1 MQPFFHALR
10 LLIAPKSTWQAIADK
25 NYSAASVLLFQTLP
39 MALIPAA
46 CWYYGVTQVGWSV
59 AGETMRLTSDSA
71 LPLCVMFYL
80 AMVSGILFMGFM
92 VRWMSSVYG
101 QEGSYATGIAL
112 ISFTATPFF
121 VAGLLGLSPV
131 LWVDI
136 TLGVVV
142 ACYSIYLLY
151 LGVGPLMR
159 VTPDRSFLYASAL
172 FAVALVSFVGV
183 LTATA
188 LLWEFGPAPEYT
200 Y

>member
-1 MQPFFHALR
+1 MLPFIQALR
-10 LLIAPKSTWQAIADK
+10 LLATPKTTWQQIAEDDH
-25 NYSAASVLLFQTLP
+25 SLVSVLLLHTLP
-39 MALIPAA
+39 LALIPAA
-46 CWYYGVTQVGWSV
+46 CWYYGVTQVGWAI
-59 AGETMRLTSDSA
+59 AGETMRLTKDSA
-71 LPLCVMFYL
+71 LPLCILFYL
-80 AMVSGILFMGFM
+80 AMVGGVLFMGFM

-101 QEGSYATGIAL
+101 QPSSYARGIGL

-121 VAGLLGLSPV
+121 VAGFLGLSPE
-131 LWVDI
+131 LWIDI

-151 LGVGPLMR
+151 LGVGPMMR